1 MISGK
6 KFKLHFVGIGGIGMS
21 GIAEIFL
28 SQGHTVSGS
37 DLGSSEVTERLVR
50 LGAVIVAGHAS
61 DNVKDVDVVVISSAV
76 RPDNPEVLE
85 AKKRGI
91 PVIPRAEMLA
101 EVMRGKQGIAIAGTH
116 GKTTTTSM
124 TAQIL
129 IQAGLD
135 PTVVVGGKVEAIGS
149 NAKVGGG
156 TTVVV
161 EADESDGSYHLLPAT
176 YAVVTNI
183 DSDHMEFYK
192 TREKLNDAFIQFT
205 KQIPFY
211 GCTWLCGDDA
221 GVKSILSHLTKP
233 YFTYGFEEHNDLV
246 AKNLRVAAHGIQKY
260 EVSRRT
266 PKTENYE
273 YLGEIELSVLGKHN
287 VLNSLAA
294 VGISLSLGASFEAA
308 KEALRSFKHVRRRFD
323 ERYHSIEKNIRVI
336 DDYGHHPTEIKAVL
350 STARQ
355 TGHKRLVTIFQPHR
369 YTRTQLCWNDFL
381 ACFQDTDVLLMLPIY
396 SANEDPIEG
405 VSTPALCG
413 ELRRRFQSEGN
424 TIQVIEIEN
433 LQDAEGWVS
442 KNIQSG
448 DLIMTLGAGSIT
460 KLGDSLAKL
469 LS

>member
-28 SQGHTVSGS
+28 SQGHQVSGS
-37 DLGSSEVTERLVR
+37 DLHSNEVTERLVR
-50 LGAVIVAGHAS
+50 LGAIIVSGHAS
-61 DNVKDVDVVVISSAV
+61 ENVKDVDVVVISSAV
-76 RPDNPEVLE
+76 RSDNPEVTE
-85 AKKRGI
+85 ARKRGI

-101 EVMRGKQGIAIAGTH
+101 EIMRGKQGVAIAGTH

-129 IQAGLD
+129 IRAGLD

-183 DSDHMEFYK
+183 DSDHMEFYQ
-192 TREKLNDAFIQFT
+192 TRENLNEAFVQFT

-211 GCTWLCGDDA
+211 GCTWLCGDDG
-221 GVKSILSHLTKP
+221 GVKEILPLLTKP
-233 YFTYGFEEHNDLV
+233 YFTYGFDAQNDLM
-246 AKNLRVAAHGIQKY
+246 AKNLVVAANGIQKY
-260 EVSRRT
+260 EVWKRPT
-266 PKTENYE
+266 KEQPHE
-273 YLGEIELSVLGKHN
+273 LFGEIELSVLGKHN

-294 VGISLSLGASFEAA
+294 IGISLSLGAPFMAA
-308 KEALRSFKHVRRRFD
+308 KEALITFKHVRRRFD
-323 ERYHSIEKNIRVI
+323 ERYHSAENNIRVI

-355 TGHKRLVTIFQPHR
+355 TGHQRLVTIFQPHR

-396 SANEDPIEG
+396 AASEDPIAG
-405 VSTPALCG
+405 VSTQALCQ
-413 ELRRRFQSEGN
+413 ELRERFAKEGN
-424 TIQVIEIEN
+424 RIEVIEIESLSN
-433 LQDAEGWVS
+433 AETWAREHR
-442 KNIQSG
+442 KNG
-448 DLIMTLGAGSIT
+448 DLFLTLGAGSIT
-460 KLGDSLAKL
+460 KLGDSLAKIFN
-469 LS
+469 